1 MPHEVIRAP
10 EHERSRSLGWLAVE
24 WMHHFCIH
32 GKGDISG
39 TPLNPRIDGAVP
51 LSDELAGLTVDCY
64 ALERTGRRMY
74 DSVFFSRPKGYDKSG
89 HGARLALFEAM
100 GPCRFAGWAT
110 GRQVFDW
117 GTSAGEVFEWMDFR
131 YEYQPGEPMGRPV
144 LSPFVRVMATEES
157 QTGNV
162 YDVIWQNC
170 YEGPL
175 RYAFAREE
183 DIGLSRVYLPD
194 GGEIRPSTAG
204 SASKDGG
211 LESFAVFDETHL
223 YNTNPLRTMY
233 ATVRR
238 NLGKRNAA
246 QPWSFEPS
254 TMYKPGQNSVAE
266 QSHKLAQDIRDGK
279 ARAARLLFDHRE
291 GYADTD
297 VDDEA
302 SLRRGLEEA
311 YRGADYMDI
320 DRLITEFWDP
330 RNDRGESIQFF
341 LNRPTS
347 AGGKA
352 FDLEKWDANAVPMEE
367 AEHYRRAGEKVALG
381 FDGARTRDGTSLRAT
396 HLASG
401 FQWTVGYWERPE
413 GGDLTKWLAEH
424 PGYEDWEIDEADV
437 IAVVDDAM
445 AKYDVRRFY
454 ADTSKWEG
462 VVAQLA
468 GKYNHEADDQK
479 VIVVKWPVQLRKRT
493 AIACKAYATAIIA
506 GEVKHDGNPLS
517 RAHIANSFRETTNF
531 TDDDGS
537 TLWLITKERPASP
550 RKIDDAYSG
559 VLSWQARLD
568 AIAAGALVE
577 DGPSVYEERGLTIL

>member
-39 TPLNPRIDGAVP
+39 TPLNPRIEGAIP

-64 ALERTGRRMY
+64 ALAANGRRLY
-74 DSVFFSRPKGYDKSG
+74 ESVFFSRAKGYDKSG
-89 HGARLALFEAM
+89 QAARFALFEAM
-100 GPCRFAGWAT
+100 GPCRFAGWAE
-110 GRQVFDW
+110 G
-117 GTSAGEVFEWMDFR
+117 GEVFEWMDFR
-131 YEYQPGEPMGRPV
+131 YQYQPGEAMGRV
-144 LSPFVRVMATEES
+144 ITSPFVRVMATEEA

-170 YEGPL
+170 MDGPL

-183 DIGLSRVYLPD
+183 DIGLSRIYLPD

-223 YNTNPLRTMY
+223 YNNNQLRNMY

-291 GYADTD
+291 GFADTD

-352 FDLEKWDANAVPMEE
+352 FDLDKWDANVVP
-367 AEHYRRAGEKVALG
+367 AEDAERYRAPGEKVALG

-396 HLASG
+396 HLESG
-401 FQWTVGYWERPE
+401 FQWTLGYWERPE
-413 GGDLTKWLAEH
+413 GSALAKWLDEH
-424 PGYEDWEIDEADV
+424 PGYEDWEIDEAEV
-437 IAVVDDAM
+437 NAAVEDAM
-445 AKYDVRRFY
+445 DTYDVRKLY
-454 ADTSKWEG
+454 ADTSRWEG
-462 VVAQLA
+462 VVAGWA
-468 GKYNHEADDQK
+468 GKYNHEDPPK
-479 VIVVKWPVQLRKRT
+479 VVVVKWPVQLRKRT
-493 AIACKAYATAIIA
+493 AIACKAYASAIIA
-506 GEVKHDGNPLS
+506 GEVLHDGNAVS
-517 RAHIANSFRETTNF
+517 RQHIANSFREATNF

-537 TLWLITKERPASP
+537 ALWLITKERPASP
-550 RKIDDAYSG
+550 RKIDDTYAG

-577 DGPSVYEERGLTIL
+577 ESTDLVFSFGGNRDATNEAPVSQY